1 MTEMSILLLIYNL
14 GNSMTTCGVHF
25 LVDDAKKAGIQ
36 YDSNHKKR
44 QPTGGGGFGLMA
56 LKRSSSSSSANR
68 LCAAGFTEL
77 SLGL

>member
-68 LCAAGFTEL
+68 LCAGGFTEL